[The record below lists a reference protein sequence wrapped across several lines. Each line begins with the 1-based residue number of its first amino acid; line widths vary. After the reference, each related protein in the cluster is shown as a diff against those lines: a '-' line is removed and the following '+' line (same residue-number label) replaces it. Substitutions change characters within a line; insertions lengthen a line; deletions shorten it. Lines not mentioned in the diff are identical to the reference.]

1 MAVHSP
7 APLGT
12 HLILDLWGLDP
23 DLDADRVRKVM
34 REAALQAGATILHDN
49 FHDFDGR
56 DGQPGGFTGVLVL
69 AESHMSIHTW
79 PEADYA
85 AIDIFTCGESAQ
97 PHRACEFL
105 VRRFGARTHTLKIL
119 SRGAG
124 TIEGAPEHDNHPAR
138 EAGLCPVPS

>member
-1 MAVHSP
+1 MPVYSP

-12 HLILDLWGLDP
+12 HLILDLWGLAP
-23 DLDADRVRKVM
+23 GLGADHVREVM
-34 REAALQAGATILHDN
+34 MQAALQAGATILHDN

-85 AIDIFTCGESAQ
+85 AIDIFMCGDARIDAALAHILETLEPQRHAL
-97 PHRACEFL
+97 HRI
-105 VRRFGARTHTLKIL
+105 G
-119 SRGAG
+119 RG
-124 TIEGAPEHDNHPAR
+124 IR
-138 EAGLCPVPS
+138 ERVIRP